1 MSWKPDC
8 SIPDHS
14 LLICDINPVEFY
26 YVNTSHDKGGYN
38 GTFPYSK
45 EYYFDKIPLD
55 FMNNDTINRKVTD
68 IRMDAN
74 QLCDTKSSV
83 NNVYKGF
90 GEILNSEMLCCLK
103 KVNKSHKSHR
113 TRRRFWDDKL
123 NELYKLSNQ
132 AEKDFC
138 NYKGHK
144 EGRITLHKEFKA
156 KRKEFDIAFRKAKRM
171 YMRKIELELESMVT
185 NNGKEM
191 WRKVVQLGKNRKY
204 NSKIPTQVVINGRI
218 STNIEQILIKWKD
231 DFSSLYQIKPVD
243 TEGPNKD
250 FMNRVKEALRKLD
263 DGKLGQ
269 AFEFNPIS
277 EAEIIY
283 EKY

>member
-1 MSWKPDC
+1 MIFGAGDFNARIGSKNDYIVEIDNVTVMEVIDETTNKNGESFIDFSTDNKLAVLNGRLGFNDFTCIRPQGRSVVDYCFTSHEGLQYVNNFYVKRVNDILNDMSWKPDC

-14 LLICDINPVEFY
+14 LLTCDINPVEFY
-26 YVNTSHDKGGYN
+26 QVKTSHDKGEYN

-68 IRMDAN
+68 IRMDVK
-74 QLCDTKSSV
+74 QVCDAQSSV

-90 GEILNSEMLCCLK
+90 GEILNSEMLRCLK

-113 TRRRFWDDKL
+113 TRCRFWDDKL

-156 KRKEFDIAFRKAKRM
+156 KRKKFDTAFRKAKRM
-171 YMRKIELELESMVT
+171 YMRKIELE
-185 NNGKEM
+185 
-191 WRKVVQLGKNRKY
+191 W
-204 NSKIPTQVVINGRI
+204 
-218 STNIEQILIKWKD
+218 
-231 DFSSLYQIKPVD
+231 
-243 TEGPNKD
+243 
-250 FMNRVKEALRKLD
+250 
-263 DGKLGQ
+263 
-269 AFEFNPIS
+269 
-277 EAEIIY
+277 
-283 EKY
+283 